1 MSEYR
6 LSVEIISESSANIW
20 DEAKLEWSL
29 FEVYEDEE
37 FDTCLCGHY
46 PIKEICILTNKRNGN
61 KAKVGNCCVKKFVGL
76 PSHLIFQAVK
86 RIRGDNEKPL
96 NAEAVEHAY
105 SKGWIN
111 EWERDFSFSTMR
123 KQKRTMSAKQIT
135 TRKNINKKMLRNMR
149 RRPN

>member
-1 MSEYR
+1 MSEFQ
-6 LSVEIISESSANIW
+6 LSKGIISRSISNTW

-29 FEVYEDEE
+29 SEVYEDEE

-46 PIKEICILTNKRNGN
+46 PIKEICILTNKKNRNT
-61 KAKVGNCCVKKFVGL
+61 AKVGNCCVKKFIGL

-86 RIRGDNEKPL
+86 RIRTDNEKAL
-96 NAEAVEHAY
+96 NAEAIDHAH

-111 EWERDFSFSTMR
+111 SWERDFSFNTMR
-123 KQKRTMSAKQIT
+123 KQKRTMTEKQLA
-135 TRKNINKKMLRNMR
+135 TRKKINNRMIRNMR